1 MTPDALICQA
11 PGADPEPL
19 FSASGFSVPS
29 FNAPYASPD
38 EEIASRL
45 LAGAARPAAAEERID
60 RLATGLIEAIRR
72 RTGGL
77 GGIED
82 FLHIYSLSTK
92 EGLAL
97 MVLAEALLRVPDAA
111 TADRLIEDK
120 LATGDWSAAE
130 SRSNTLLV
138 SASAWTLGIT
148 ARIIHPSET
157 PDTILEGLIRRL
169 GLPVVRTATR
179 EAMRLLGSHFVLGQT
194 IQEALR
200 RAGTAPRRHSFDMLG
215 EGARTAD
222 DAARYLAAYASAI
235 DAIGASAGDRT
246 LPDRPGIS
254 VKLSALHPR
263 FEPVSRQRVLKELVP
278 ELIELARRARRH
290 DLNFTVDAEEADRL
304 ELSLEVIA
312 AVLADPSL
320 HGWEGFGLAV
330 QAYQKRAAAV
340 IDWLAET
347 AQALRRRLMVR
358 LVKGAYWDSEI
369 KRAQERGLA
378 DYPVF
383 TRKPMTDLCYLACAN
398 KLLAARPRLYPQF
411 ATHNALTVA
420 SVIEDAGGVADYE
433 FQRLHGMGEVLY
445 EMLLAE
451 LPQAAC
457 RIYAPVGGHRD
468 LLAYLV
474 RRLLENGA
482 NSSFVS
488 AAADLGVPIASLL
501 KRPQEAIGNPPQARH
516 RSIPLPRDLYGPA
529 RRNSQGVEFG
539 EQAALIG
546 LLAEIHQATGA
557 SDAAPVVEG
566 VALAGR
572 TRAVRSP
579 IDGVTIG
586 QVTEADAAMASD
598 AMLRAEA
605 GFAAWDAVAVDRR
618 ADALERAG
626 DLLQARRSWLIA
638 LMQREA
644 GKTLDDALAEL
655 REAIDFCR
663 YYAAEARRALAPHP
677 MPGPTGESNVLRYRG
692 RGVFVC
698 ISPWNFPL
706 SIFLGQVAAALV
718 AGNSVVAKPAEQT
731 PLIAAE
737 AVRILHEAGVP
748 ASVLHLVP
756 GDGQVGAALV
766 ADGRVAGV
774 AFTGSTAVARI
785 INGVLAGAPSLPSA
799 AGGGGPGRGGGPAR
813 GPGLGRGIVPLIAET
828 GGINPMIVDAT
839 ALPEQVTDDV
849 IASAFRSAGQRCSA
863 LRLLCV
869 QDDTAERILAMVEG
883 AARELKLGDPR
894 EPSTHVG
901 PVIDGEAKDRLE
913 AWIANLPAQAR
924 LRFRW
929 DQFGAMPAEGTY
941 VPPMIVE
948 LERASDLTEEVFG
961 PILHVV
967 RWRADELE
975 DLLDDILG
983 NRTGLTLGIHSR
995 IDRTVN
1001 HIVAR
1006 LGHGN
1011 VYVNRNMIGAVVGT
1025 QPFGGSGLSGTGP
1038 KAGGPDYLKRFAVE
1052 QVVTTNTAAAGGNAS
1067 LLTAEE

>member
-1 MTPDALICQA
+1 MTPLRPA
-11 PGADPEPL
+11 PGDPEPS
-19 FSASGFSVPS
+19 FSLARFS
-29 FNAPYASPD
+29 APYAPPD
-38 EEIASRL
+38 EEIAAAL
-45 LAGAARPAAAEERID
+45 LMQAARPAAAEGRID
-60 RLATGLIEAIRR
+60 RLAGGLIEAIRR

-82 FLHIYSLSTK
+82 FLHAYALSTK

-111 TADRLIEDK
+111 TADLLIEDK
-120 LATGDWSAAE
+120 LATGDWAS
-130 SRSNTLLV
+130 SDLKSHTLLV

-148 ARIIHPSET
+148 ARIIHPGET

-200 RAGTAPRRHSFDMLG
+200 RAGTAQRYSFDMLG
-215 EGARTAD
+215 EGARTAA

-235 DAIGASAGDRT
+235 DAIGANAGDRA

-263 FEPVSRQRVLKELVP
+263 FEAVSRARVLAALVP
-278 ELIELARRARRH
+278 DVIALARKARHH

-320 HGWEGFGLAV
+320 RGWDGFGLAV
-330 QAYQKRAAAV
+330 QAYQKRAGAV

-347 AQALRRRLMVR
+347 AQAHARRLMVR

-383 TRKPMTDLCYLACAN
+383 TRKPMTDLCYQACASR
-398 KLLAARPRLYPQF
+398 LLAARPRLYPQF

-488 AAADLGVPIASLL
+488 AAADSKVPIAALL
-501 KRPQEAIGNPPQARH
+501 RRPQSRIGDPQHARH
-516 RSIPLPRDLYGPA
+516 PKIPLPRDLYAPE
-529 RRNSQGVEFG
+529 RRNSAGVEFG
-539 EQAALIG
+539 ERAALTA
-546 LLAEIHQATGA
+546 LTAEIAQASGA
-557 SDAAPVVEG
+557 TAAAPLVDG
-566 VALAGR
+566 IALGGR
-572 TRAVRSP
+572 ARAVTSP
-579 IDGVTIG
+579 IDGGRIG
-586 QVTEADAAMASD
+586 EVTEGDAAIADAAMLA
-598 AMLRAEA
+598 AEA
-605 GFAAWDAVAVDRR
+605 GFADWAALPVDRR
-618 ADALERAG
+618 AAVLERAA
-626 DLLQARRSWLIA
+626 DLLEARRGWLIA
-638 LMQREA
+638 LMAREG
-644 GKTLDDALAEL
+644 GKTIDDGIAEL
-655 REAIDFCR
+655 REAVDFCR
-663 YYAAEARRALAPHP
+663 YYAAQARRRLAPRP
-677 MPGPTGESNVLRYRG
+677 LPGPTGESDVLRYRG
-692 RGVFVC
+692 RGVLVC

-731 PLIAAE
+731 PLVAAE
-737 AVRILHEAGVP
+737 AVRILHTAGVP
-748 ASVLHLVP
+748 ASALHLVP
-756 GDGQVGAALV
+756 GDGEVGAALV
-766 ADGRVAGV
+766 ADARVAGV
-774 AFTGSTAVARI
+774 AFTGSTEVARL
-785 INGVLAGAPSLPSA
+785 INRALAGRDAP
-799 AGGGGPGRGGGPAR
+799 
-813 GPGLGRGIVPLIAET
+813 IVPLIAET

-849 IASAFRSAGQRCSA
+849 VTSAFRSAGQRCSA

-869 QDDTAERILAMVEG
+869 QEDVVERILAMVEG
-883 AARELKLGDPR
+883 AARELTLGDPR
-894 EPSTHVG
+894 DPATHVG
-901 PVIDGEAKDRLE
+901 PVIDGAAKARLE
-913 AWIANLPAQAR
+913 RWIAQPPPQAR

-929 DQFGAMPAEGTY
+929 DGALPAGGTY
-941 VPPMIVE
+941 VAPAIIE
-948 LERASDLTEEVFG
+948 LARAADLTEEVFG
-961 PILHVV
+961 PVLHVV
-967 RWRADELE
+967 RWRADAL
-975 DLLDDILG
+975 DALIDDIAR
-983 NRTGLTLGIHSR
+983 NRYGLTLGIHSR
-995 IDRTVN
+995 IDRTVS
-1001 HIVAR
+1001 HIAAR
-1006 LGHGN
+1006 LAHGN
-1011 VYVNRNMIGAVVGT
+1011 VYVNRSMIGAVVGT

-1038 KAGGPDYLKRFAVE
+1038 KAGGPDYLRRFAVE

-1067 LLTAEE
+1067 LLTVEE

>member
-45 LAGAARPAAAEERID
+45 LAGAARSAAAEERID
-60 RLATGLIEAIRR
+60 RLATGLIEAIRGR
-72 RTGGL
+72 IGGL

-120 LATGDWSAAE
+120 LATGDWSAPE

-200 RAGTAPRRHSFDMLG
+200 RAGTARKRYSFDMLG

-222 DAARYLAAYASAI
+222 DAARYLAAYAAAI

-398 KLLAARPRLYPQF
+398 RLLAARPRLYPQF

-488 AAADLGVPIASLL
+488 AAADRGVPIASLL
-501 KRPQEAIGNPPQARH
+501 KRPQQAIGNPPQARH

-566 VALAGR
+566 VVLAGH
-572 TRAVRSP
+572 TRAVKSP

-586 QVTEADAAMASD
+586 QVAEADAAIASD

-638 LMQREA
+638 LLQREA

-785 INGVLAGAPSLPSA
+785 INGVLAGAPCLPSA
-799 AGGGGPGRGGGPAR
+799 AGGGGRA
-813 GPGLGRGIVPLIAET
+813 RGIVPLIAET

-869 QDDTAERILAMVEG
+869 QDDVAERILAMVEG

-894 EPSTHVG
+894 APSTHVG

-929 DQFGAMPAEGTY
+929 DQFGAMPAAGTY

-948 LERASDLTEEVFG
+948 LKRASDLTEEVFG